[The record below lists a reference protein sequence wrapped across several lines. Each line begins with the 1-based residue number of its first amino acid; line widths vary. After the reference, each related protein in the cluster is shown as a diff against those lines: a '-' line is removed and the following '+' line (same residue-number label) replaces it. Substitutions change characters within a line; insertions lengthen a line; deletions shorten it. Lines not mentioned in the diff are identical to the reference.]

1 VGDKYYCY
9 FMTNYTYDALYC
21 YDVTDPA
28 NPKLNTDFSKGGMI
42 IFSDPSNTVG
52 GEFKLGD
59 GHYMDVD
66 EDGTIWL
73 LADADDAYVM
83 KIAPDG
89 SACVD
94 LIPANYFYC
103 VEHVGGYQILGDYK
117 GEYIEVR
124 DDASYEV
131 IAKINIPEDY
141 GDRVTRIQ
149 VINDVV
155 FVCEAGNDNN
165 LVNAVH
171 AAALSADGQAFL
183 DSLTANID
191 RAVNGEEETSAEET
205 TVETVTEGSDETTAE
220 ETTAEAAEAP
230 AETQAD
236 TTAEAAT
243 ETQAEKSGCGATV
256 GAAALAVLLAAAFV
270 ARKKD

>member
-1 VGDKYYCY
+1 
-9 FMTNYTYDALYC
+9 
-21 YDVTDPA
+21 
-28 NPKLNTDFSKGGMI
+28 
-42 IFSDPSNTVG
+42 
-52 GEFKLGD
+52 
-59 GHYMDVD
+59 
-66 EDGTIWL
+66 
-73 LADADDAYVM
+73 
-83 KIAPDG
+83 
-89 SACVD
+89 
-94 LIPANYFYC
+94 
-103 VEHVGGYQILGDYK
+103 
-117 GEYIEVR
+117 
-124 DDASYEV
+124 V

-171 AAALSADGQAFL
+171 TAALSADGQAFL

-220 ETTAEAAEAP
+220 ETTAEATEAP
-230 AETQAD
+230 TETQAD

-243 ETQAEKSGCGATV
+243 ETLPEKTGCGATV